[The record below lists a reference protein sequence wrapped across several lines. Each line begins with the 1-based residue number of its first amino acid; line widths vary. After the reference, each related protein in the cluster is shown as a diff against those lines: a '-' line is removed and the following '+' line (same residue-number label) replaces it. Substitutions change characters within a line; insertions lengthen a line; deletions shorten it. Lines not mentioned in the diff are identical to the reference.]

1 MRGKILILALFACFA
16 FGQAGAQAGPQSHNI
31 LSDPNLFADAHIKGL
46 DSQVHL
52 SEEQKAKL
60 RPLFVAEGQKLI
72 SIMSDG
78 SLRED
83 QRQQEIQRLH
93 EETAAKVA
101 SMLTP
106 SQLKQRDNSPRMP
119 APQQPGSHQI

>member
-52 SEEQKAKL
+52 SEQQKAKL
-60 RPLFVAEGQKLI
+60 RPLFVTEGKKLI
-72 SIMSDG
+72 SILNDS
-78 SLRED
+78 SLPED
-83 QRQQEIQRLH
+83 RRQQAIQQLH
-93 EETAAKVA
+93 EQVAAKVA

-106 SQLKQRDNSPRMP
+106 SQLKQRNNSPGMP
-119 APQQPGSHQI
+119 PPQPSSSHQI